1 MSKVHVV
8 TVGDVPLKLVDA
20 NPNRTKLHIVTN
32 TANGVLIGF
41 DEGMTRDQECFLI
54 PLNVCFNIEHYKGA
68 VYAIDFAAGTSC
80 TVYYFDE

>member
-8 TVGDVPLKLVDA
+8 TVSDTAMKLVDA
-20 NPNRTKLHIVTN
+20 KPDRTKLHIVT
-32 TANGVLIGF
+32 TTGGGVLIGF

-54 PLNVCFNIEHYKGA
+54 PQNVCFNLEHFKGA
-68 VYAIDFAAGTSC
+68 VYALDATAATPC